1 MQANDEEK
9 KIIFGYTLDKPLTND
24 NAGFS
29 KWGFGEKNGRQYFIK
44 EFLSPK
50 YPVDDSTVGSAQK
63 QAKIEICRQ
72 YEKEKLA
79 LYNAINDCSDGNLIR
94 VHEFFRND
102 SAYYISTEVVKGE
115 KLDAK
120 RIATLPA
127 KNKLLICVI
136 VSHAMAMLHSRNIV
150 HADIKP
156 DNILVTNN
164 PVRAKVID
172 FDCSFFVDKS
182 PELGE
187 ELNGDFV
194 YLSPEGFLHIAEVE
208 SNLTCAMDVFAL
220 GIVFHEYLTGQMPD
234 FDSRKYQYVYEA
246 VLDGGKVS
254 CNPGIKPEY
263 KKIIESMLKRNPK
276 ERPSALEVYRE
287 FAKILK
293 AGEEAYDEAAATV
306 APAPKPPKPKPK
318 PLAPKP
324 APPTPKPDP
333 PVPKPAP
340 PTPKP
345 APPAPNPTP
354 VQSIIVKPR
363 YVQIYNQKFHSYSPD
378 GRFMYV
384 GYDMAKNPIYL
395 IYNNKGYISA
405 SGTDVNG
412 NPVYYGYDHSGSPVR
427 LKYEKNGMLSYWCED
442 KVIVSYIEDY
452 EKRKAEREEEEKKKN
467 SLKIN
472 ITPKPETYSDGIE
485 SGKNGGEYF
494 FSAGDL

>member
-1 MQANDEEK
+1 
-9 KIIFGYTLDKPLTND
+9 
-24 NAGFS
+24 
-29 KWGFGEKNGRQYFIK
+29 
-44 EFLSPK
+44 
-50 YPVDDSTVGSAQK
+50 
-63 QAKIEICRQ
+63 
-72 YEKEKLA
+72 
-79 LYNAINDCSDGNLIR
+79 
-94 VHEFFRND
+94 
-102 SAYYISTEVVKGE
+102 
-115 KLDAK
+115 
-120 RIATLPA
+120 
-127 KNKLLICVI
+127 
-136 VSHAMAMLHSRNIV
+136 
-150 HADIKP
+150 
-156 DNILVTNN
+156 
-164 PVRAKVID
+164 
-172 FDCSFFVDKS
+172 
-182 PELGE
+182 
-187 ELNGDFV
+187 
-194 YLSPEGFLHIAEVE
+194 
-208 SNLTCAMDVFAL
+208 MDVFAL

-276 ERPSALEVYRE
+276 ERPNALEVYYE
-287 FAKILK
+287 FANILK

-306 APAPKPPKPKPK
+306 APAPKPSKPKPK
-318 PLAPKP
+318 PPAPKP
-324 APPTPKPDP
+324 D
-333 PVPKPAP
+333 
-340 PTPKP
+340 
-345 APPAPNPTP
+345 PPAPNPTP
-354 VQSIIVKPR
+354 PAPGPTPVPSIIVKPR

-412 NPVYYGYDHSGSPVR
+412 NPVYYGYDHSGRPVR